1 MRRYLIILSLLNEL
15 IYLNAQDVKF
25 TSYAEP
31 AVLRVGEQFQLVYEL
46 NANPSE
52 LEIPELNDFRLLGGP
67 STSTSSSFQIING
80 KTTRSVNYSYTY
92 YLQAINEGIF
102 TIPPATVRIK
112 KDTYKSN
119 SVKVE
124 VVKGQSPSSSTI
136 KPQDDSDETPAGDIS
151 APVGDNLFVRLHV
164 DKTNAYVGE
173 QIIAWIK
180 IYSKVNLS
188 QVDPNF
194 KGPDFKGFF
203 SRHSYSI

>member
-1 MRRYLIILSLLNEL
+1 MRRYFFILSLLNGL

-25 TSYAEP
+25 TSYAQP

-102 TIPPATVRIK
+102 TIPPAK
-112 KDTYKSN
+112 SKDVALFTS
-119 SVKVE
+119 
-124 VVKGQSPSSSTI
+124 GSSSFI
-136 KPQDDSDETPAGDIS
+136 ARASGPGVS
-151 APVGDNLFVRLHV
+151 ATWSLLP
-164 DKTNAYVGE
+164 
-173 QIIAWIK
+173 
-180 IYSKVNLS
+180 
-188 QVDPNF
+188 P
-194 KGPDFKGFF
+194 
-203 SRHSYSI
+203 